1 MVRLRKNDEEIIK
14 AIYIFSEEGDCLAKY
29 TTLPEGKLSL
39 TIINTLDNLTGNLEN
54 STANDSQRNVSDRKI
69 KMYQKSKQNI
79 TVALICSKKLPEKA
93 AGYLLDNISH
103 KFINM
108 YSGKLETQNGNSGI
122 YEGFQQ
128 ILEGC
133 CYSAYLKILM
143 KEFSH

>member
-1 MVRLRKNDEEIIK
+1 MVGPRKNDEKIIK
-14 AIYIFSEEGDCLAKY
+14 AIYIFNEKGNCLAKY
-29 TTLPEGKLSL
+29 TALPKGKMSL
-39 TIINTLDNLTGNLEN
+39 AIMNTLEDSIGNLEN
-54 STANDSQRNVSDRKI
+54 STTNDSSKNAPDRKT
-69 KMYQKSKQNI
+69 KMYHKNKQNV
-79 TVALICSKKLPEKA
+79 TVAVICSKKLPEKA

-108 YSGKLETQNGNSGI
+108 YSGKLETQNGNSEI